1 MQATGAVR
9 WNPRDVIAPALSYLQ
24 QPVRLAREYDRS
36 RLRPDLVAGLTVAV
50 ILLPQ
55 AIAFSLIAELPPTMG
70 LYAAVIG
77 GIIAGLW
84 GSARQLS
91 TGPTNALSLLI
102 LSSLSAVAVPG
113 SDSYILA
120 AGLLALMVG
129 ALQLVLGL
137 LRLGV
142 IVNFVSYSVIVGF
155 ATGAAVLIA
164 VGQLGPLLGITTE
177 GGNVLAT
184 LRSVLLGVGDAQLV
198 TAALGLGS
206 MALILILQR
215 LDRRLPGPLITMV
228 VASLAVF
235 LLGERANG
243 VAVIGT
249 LPQGLPPIA
258 ELPITNLELIAE
270 LSTGALAVAAIGL
283 VQTVAIARTAATQTG
298 QRLDSNQEFVG
309 QGLANIAAGIFSGY
323 AVSGSF
329 SRTAVN
335 LRAGARS
342 PMAAVFSSAFVL
354 IMMFVAAPLG
364 AYLPVSALSGVLIIT
379 AFGMT
384 DRAEIARIFR
394 GAPGDAIIMVVT
406 FLGTLF
412 LNLEFA
418 VLAGIILSFVLYIM
432 RTSAPR
438 VHVVVPDE
446 SYRHFFYQPD
456 KAQCVQLAI
465 IEIMGDLYFGAVH
478 HVEDAILDMA
488 KSRPDQIY
496 LIIRMNHV
504 NQIDFSGIHMLE
516 SVIHSY
522 RERGG
527 DVFFVRVN
535 PRVRRLMETTGCAD
549 FIGSDNFLD
558 EDTAIS
564 TVFHHVLDPAICIY
578 ECPVRVFKEC
588 QNLPKRL
595 DLIDVS
601 ADLPRAD
608 IAVERIPPPELWEL
622 LHSNGA
628 RPPLTVVDVR
638 EPREYRQSHI
648 PGAVSLPLSD
658 ILKHDYRLPQEE
670 RLVLVCQSGRRSRRA
685 AQVLRNDGYTDLAVL
700 DGGMTA
706 WTGAGLL
713 EATDLWSLQPAG
725 QGSNEV

>member
-1 MQATGAVR
+1 MQATGAAR
-9 WNPRDVIAPALSYLQ
+9 WNPREAISPAISYLQ
-24 QPVRLAREYDRS
+24 QPVRLVREYDRS
-36 RLRPDLVAGLTVAV
+36 NLRPDLLAGITVAV

-55 AIAFSLIAELPPTMG
+55 AIAFSLIAELPPEMG
-70 LYAAVIG
+70 LYTAIIG
-77 GIIAGLW
+77 GMVAGLW
-84 GSARQLS
+84 GSSRQLS

-102 LSSLSAVAVPG
+102 LSALSSVAVPG
-113 SDSYILA
+113 TDSYILA
-120 AGLLALMVG
+120 AGLMALMVG

-164 VGQLGPLLGITTE
+164 VGQLGPLLGISA
-177 GGNVLAT
+177 GGPNVLAT
-184 LRSVLLGVGDAQLV
+184 LRSVITGLPSTQAV

-206 MALILILQR
+206 MALILLLQR
-215 LDRRLPGPLITMV
+215 LDRRLPGPLITMI
-228 VASLAVF
+228 VASVAVF
-235 LLGERANG
+235 LLGDAAAG
-243 VAVIGT
+243 VAVIGE
-249 LPQGLPPIA
+249 LPTSLPPIA
-258 ELPITNLELIAE
+258 DLPVTNLQLIGQ

-283 VQTVAIARTAATQTG
+283 VQTIAIARTAAAQTG

-309 QGLANIAAGIFSGY
+309 QGLSNIASGIFSGY
-323 AVSGSF
+323 AGSGSF

-335 LRAGARS
+335 LRGGART

-384 DRAEIARIFR
+384 DRAEISRIMR

-412 LNLEFA
+412 LSLEFA
-418 VLAGIILSFVLYIM
+418 VLTGIILSFVLYIL
-432 RTSAPR
+432 RTSTPR
-438 VHVVVPDE
+438 VHVVLPDD
-446 SYRHFFYQPD
+446 SYRHFGYQPN
-456 KAQCVQLAI
+456 KPQCVQLAI
-465 IEIMGDLYFGAVH
+465 VEIMGDLYFGAVH

-488 KSRPDQIY
+488 KESTSQIY
-496 LIIRMNHV
+496 LLIRMHHV

-535 PRVRRLMETTGCAD
+535 PRVRRLMESTGCAD
-549 FIGSDNFLD
+549 YIGPDNFLE
-558 EDTAIS
+558 EDDAIS
-564 TVFHHVLDPAICIY
+564 YIFYHVLDPAICIY

-595 DLIDVS
+595 DLIDVPDDS
-601 ADLPRAD
+601 AWSEVAADL
-608 IAVERIPPPELWEL
+608 VTPPELWQM
-622 LHSNGA
+622 LHSNGS

-638 EPREYRQSHI
+638 EPREFRQGHI
-648 PGAVSLPLSD
+648 AEAISVPLAD
-658 ILKHDYRLPQEE
+658 ILNHNFRLPRDE
-670 RLVLVCQSGRRSRRA
+670 LILLVCQSGRRSRRA
-685 AQVLRNDGYTDLAVL
+685 AYVLRQAGYTELAVL
-700 DGGMTA
+700 YGGMTA
-706 WTGAGLL
+706 WTAAGLL
-713 EATDLWSLQPAG
+713 EATDMFALQ
-725 QGSNEV
+725 ST

>member
-1 MQATGAVR
+1 MQETGAVR
-9 WNPRDVIAPALSYLQ
+9 WDPREAIAPALSYLQ
-24 QPVRLAREYDRS
+24 QPLRLVREYDRS
-36 RLRPDLVAGLTVAV
+36 DLQPDILAGITVAV

-55 AIAFSLIAELPPTMG
+55 AIAFSLIAELPPQMG

-77 GIIAGLW
+77 GVIAGLW
-84 GSARQLS
+84 GSSRHLS
-91 TGPTNALSLLI
+91 TGPTNALSLLV
-102 LSSLSAVAVPG
+102 LSALSAVAVPG

-120 AGLLALMVG
+120 AGLMAVMVG
-129 ALQLVLGL
+129 ALQLSLGL

-164 VGQLGPLLGITTE
+164 VGQLGPLLGISAG
-177 GGNVLAT
+177 GGNVLET
-184 LRSVLLGVGDAQLV
+184 IRNVITGLPDTQLV

-206 MALILILQR
+206 MALILILQQ
-215 LDRRLPGPLITMV
+215 LDRRLPGPLITMI
-228 VASLAVF
+228 VASVAVF
-235 LLGERANG
+235 LLGERAGG
-243 VAVIGT
+243 VAVIGQ
-249 LPQGLPPIA
+249 LPQSLPPIA
-258 ELPITNLELIAE
+258 DLPLTNLELIAE

-283 VQTVAIARTAATQTG
+283 VQTIAIARTAAAQTG

-309 QGLANIAAGIFSGY
+309 QGLANVVTGVFSGY

-335 LRAGARS
+335 LRVGART
-342 PMAAVFSSAFVL
+342 PMAAIFASAFVL

-432 RTSAPR
+432 RTSTPR
-438 VHVVVPDE
+438 VHVVLPDD
-446 SYRHFFYQPD
+446 SYRHFGYQPD
-456 KAQCVQLAI
+456 KAQCVQLTI
-465 IEIMGDLYFGAVH
+465 VEIMGDLYFGAVH

-488 KSRPDQIY
+488 KENPGQIY
-496 LIIRMNHV
+496 LLIRMHHV

-516 SVIHSY
+516 SVIHNY

-535 PRVRRLMETTGCAD
+535 PRVRHLMETTGCAD
-549 FIGSDNFLD
+549 YIGPDNFLD

-564 TVFHHVLDPAICIY
+564 HIFYHVLDPAICIY
-578 ECPVRVFKEC
+578 ECPVRAFKEC

-595 DLIDVS
+595 DLIDVPEDGAWAEIDVALVS
-601 ADLPRAD
+601 PA
-608 IAVERIPPPELWEL
+608 ELWQT

-628 RPPLTVVDVR
+628 PPTTVVDVR

-648 PGAVSLPLSD
+648 AEAISLPLSD
-658 ILKHDYRLPQEE
+658 ILKHDYRLPQGQ

-685 AQVLRNDGYTDLAVL
+685 AYALQQDGYTDLAIL

-706 WTGAGLL
+706 WTAAGLL
-713 EATDLWSLQPAG
+713 EATDIWAAQTA
-725 QGSNEV
+725 